1 MTMRIDSTSR
11 NAACDAVVD
20 LLDVGTT
27 NAGGKLQL
35 WSGSKPTN
43 VGDAPGGTKLA
54 EFDLPDPA
62 FGDASSGQATANSIS
77 DTTGLAD
84 GTVGFARA
92 LDRDETARWDND
104 DVGTSGS
111 NQIELNTTDIT
122 NGGTV
127 GVDSWTV
134 TMPAS

>member
-1 MTMRIDSTSR
+1 MTMRIDDTTR
-11 NAACDAVVD
+11 NAMCDAAVD
-20 LLDVGTT
+20 LLDAGST

-35 WSGSKPTN
+35 WSGDKPTN
-43 VGDAPGGTKLA
+43 VGDTPGGTKLA

-62 FGDASSGQATANSIS
+62 FGAASSGKATANSIS

-92 LDRDETARWDND
+92 LDKDAVARWDND
-104 DVGTSGS
+104 DVGTDSA
-111 NQIELNTTDIT
+111 NQIQLNTTDIA

-127 GVDSWTV
+127 SVDSWTV